1 MTAQLRSELLKLRST
16 RTSVVLLAWLVV
28 LVLLVVALH
37 VLSFGVAD
45 LSRKSTQQ
53 QLLGLGTMI
62 AALFGALLG
71 ALSITAEFRTGTIRP
86 SFLVTPSR
94 TRVVAAKVAAS
105 ALAGA
110 GIGLV
115 AQALTAATEAA
126 GLAARG
132 IRIELGG
139 ADYAQLLAGG
149 AVAAALFGAIG
160 AGVGAAA
167 RSQVAAVAGL
177 CLWLLFLEP
186 LLLGAVPAVGKYA
199 PEASAG
205 ALAGA
210 LQTQVGDSLIAPAV
224 GCGLLV
230 AYAALAG
237 LIGALLTAHRDVP

>member
-16 RTSVVLLAWLVV
+16 RTSVVLLAWLVA

-37 VLSFGVAD
+37 VLSFSAGD
-45 LSRKSTQQ
+45 LSRKSIQQ

-86 SFLVTPSR
+86 TFLVTPSR

-105 ALAGA
+105 ALAGV